1 MVVGEAGIGV
11 NFYKRHIG
19 DYLKDTAHLSL
30 LEHGVY
36 TRLLDVYYTRESGIP
51 DDQASRLIGA
61 RSKDEC
67 AALKI
72 VLGEFFKLVDG
83 MWMQDRCER
92 EIHAMSKP
100 EDDGI
105 ETKSGKA
112 VRQQRYRG
120 RRKAMFDRLRE
131 HGVVMSYDASMD
143 DLQDALLRVT
153 VMPPV
158 TLSVTPETH
167 NVTATISH
175 KPDSISQT
183 PDLKP
188 NPEEPVVAHT
198 TSPEEPPAPPA
209 LEIVP
214 NNRGAAISIL
224 MRRNGVEGCNAANP
238 IVDEWSKDPR
248 VTDDLLLTAAS
259 MAKARDVLRPGPAY
273 LAPIVKDLLNPKPVK
288 PKQDDWHRSDA
299 GIKRKASEL
308 GIASRPGWSYDQ
320 LKAAVWDEIKR
331 RERQGAVA

>member
-1 MVVGEAGIGV
+1 V

-36 TRLLDVYYTRESGIP
+36 TRLLDVYYTREAGIP

-72 VLGEFFKLVDG
+72 VLVEFFKLVDG

-100 EDDGI
+100 DDDDG

-112 VRQQRYRG
+112 VRQQRYRD

-131 HGVVMSYDASMD
+131 HGIAMSYDASMD

-153 VMPPV
+153 VMPSVTSPV
-158 TLSVTPETH
+158 MPSVTPETH

-175 KPDSISQT
+175 KPDSRSQT
-183 PDLKP
+183 P
-188 NPEEPVVAHT
+188 EET
-198 TSPEEPPAPPA
+198 TSAPSEKISLAADGWLGIPDELLRQWDRAYPAVNIDGELA
-209 LEIVP
+209 K
-214 NNRGAAISIL
+214 AAAWII
-224 MRRNGVEGCNAANP
+224 ANP
-238 IVDEWSKDPR
+238 KNRKSNYARFLTNWLTRAQDNAGR
-248 VTDDLLLTAAS
+248 V
-259 MAKARDVLRPGPAY
+259 GGG
-273 LAPIVKDLLNPKPVK
+273 
-288 PKQDDWHRSDA
+288 RSNGHSDSIF
-299 GIKRKASEL
+299 G
-308 GIASRPGWSYDQ
+308 
-320 LKAAVWDEIKR
+320 
-331 RERQGAVA
+331 